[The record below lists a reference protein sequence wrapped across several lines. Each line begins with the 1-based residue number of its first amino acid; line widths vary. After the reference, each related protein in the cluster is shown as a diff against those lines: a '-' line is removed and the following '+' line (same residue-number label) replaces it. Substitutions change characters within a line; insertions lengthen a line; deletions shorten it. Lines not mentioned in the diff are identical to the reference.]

1 MTGTLFTG
9 TLAVSFLVVG
19 IPHLL
24 PCPADRRQFAD
35 SAECPDGRVPRRRK
49 KRDADGNLSNSAN
62 APSSPAAAANDEALA
77 SLSEDERPKRE
88 CPVPKPGG
96 LLGQI
101 IGFRSEERM
110 KPVEVVVQSRDTRRV
125 EQVRSKDDGL

>member
-1 MTGTLFTG
+1 
-9 TLAVSFLVVG
+9 
-19 IPHLL
+19 
-24 PCPADRRQFAD
+24 
-35 SAECPDGRVPRRRK
+35 
-49 KRDADGNLSNSAN
+49 
-62 APSSPAAAANDEALA
+62 
-77 SLSEDERPKRE
+77 LSEDERPKRE

>member
-35 SAECPDGRVPRRRK
+35 SAECPDGRVQRRRRK
-49 KRDADGNLSNSAN
+49 RDVDGTTPTTGSA
-62 APSSPAAAANDEALA
+62 SPATPSDELT
-77 SLSEDERPKRE
+77 SLSEEERPKRE

-96 LLGQI
+96 ILGQI
-101 IGFRSEERM
+101 IGFRSAEKM
-110 KPVEVVVQSRDTRRV
+110 KPVEVVVQSRELRRS
-125 EQVRSKDDGL
+125 EQVSTKDDGL

>member
-35 SAECPDGRVPRRRK
+35 SAECPDGRVQRRRRK
-49 KRDADGNLSNSAN
+49 RNVDGTTSTPATTSPTAD
-62 APSSPAAAANDEALA
+62 NDELV
-77 SLSEDERPKRE
+77 SLSEEERPKRE

-96 LLGQI
+96 ILGQI
-101 IGFRSEERM
+101 IGFRSEEKV
-110 KPVEVVVQSRDTRRV
+110 KPVEVVVQSRELRRG
-125 EQVRSKDDGL
+125 EQVQKKDDGL

>member
-35 SAECPDGRVPRRRK
+35 SAECPDGRVQRRRRK
-49 KRDADGNLSNSAN
+49 RVDDGTTSTTATASSAT
-62 APSSPAAAANDEALA
+62 ANDE
-77 SLSEDERPKRE
+77 LSEEERPKRE
-88 CPVPKPGG
+88 CPMPKPGG
-96 LLGQI
+96 ILGQI
-101 IGFRSEERM
+101 IGFRSEEKL
-110 KPVEVVVQSRDTRRV
+110 KPVEVVVQSREPRRG
-125 EQVRSKDDGL
+125 EQIQTKEDGR